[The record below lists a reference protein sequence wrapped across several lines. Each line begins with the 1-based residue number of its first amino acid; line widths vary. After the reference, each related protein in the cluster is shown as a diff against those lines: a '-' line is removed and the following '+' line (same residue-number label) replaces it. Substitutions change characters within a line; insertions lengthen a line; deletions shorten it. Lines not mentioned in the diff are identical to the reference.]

1 MRAAP
6 KIILGFAVAVPG
18 LFLNGEASA
27 QANMAHTHVGH
38 VAQRFTDTPANRGLI
53 VTAAA
58 EAAVALEHASMA
70 GDNPGSLE
78 NMQLHAGHVIHA
90 IDPTVEIN
98 GPGLGYGV
106 RKAATG
112 TIQHTEMAA
121 AVPGNS
127 VTMRILTEQILMS
140 TRGALPLADQIIA
153 LAQQIR
159 NTEDVAE
166 AAKLV
171 AEMTRLTRE
180 MTTGV
185 EGRGGLWRAE
195 QSASLLRRA
204 EGIGGS

>member
-6 KIILGFAVAVPG
+6 RLILGFAVAVPG
-18 LFLNGEASA
+18 LFLNGAASA

-53 VTAAA
+53 VTATA

-70 GDNPGSLE
+70 GDNPESLE
-78 NMQLHAGHVIHA
+78 NMKLHAGHVIHA

-98 GPGLGYGV
+98 GPGFGYGV
-106 RKAATG
+106 KKAATG

-127 VTMRILTEQILMS
+127 VTMRILTGQILAS
-140 TRGALPLADQIIA
+140 TRDALSLTDQIVA
-153 LAQQIR
+153 LAKQIQ
-159 NTEDVAE
+159 NADNAAE

-171 AEMTRLTRE
+171 QEMTKLTRE
-180 MTTGV
+180 MTSGV
-185 EGRGGLWRAE
+185 EGKGGLWHAE

-204 EGIGGS
+204 EGVGGN